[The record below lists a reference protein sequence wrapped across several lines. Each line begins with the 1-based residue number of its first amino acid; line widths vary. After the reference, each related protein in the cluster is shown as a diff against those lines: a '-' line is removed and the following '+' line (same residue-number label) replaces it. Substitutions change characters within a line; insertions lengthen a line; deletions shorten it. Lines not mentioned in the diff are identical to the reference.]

1 MFEDEFSFKFPELNL
16 DFGEID
22 KKEYS
27 KSTLEKIF
35 EYLDE
40 DIEEQNLLLKKLL
53 DFERKLDQGF

>member
-53 DFERKLDQGF
+53 DFERKLDQSL